1 MASVPFVAIVTGAN
15 KGIGLECVRRL
26 CASANPS
33 AKVVLTSRNV
43 DLGKAAVSELEKDAS
58 LKVLPIFHELDIT
71 KVQSINAFS
80 TWVSQELGGVD
91 ALINNAGFSYKMTA
105 TEPFEIQARN
115 TIDINYYGTKK
126 VCQTLLPLMRER
138 GRIVNISSSAGENA
152 LSSMSVDTKARFLA
166 CNNTE
171 MLDTILEEFVS
182 AAEAGDHKE
191 KGFAGSAYG
200 MSKAGVTQLTRILSV
215 EASNI
220 MVVSCCPGL
229 CRTDMA
235 VRKDWSPVSIIFWLA
250 TFLVGHSAHGGA
262 DTPVWLA
269 HDLSWEERSSFNGKF
284 VRERVVRS

>member
-1 MASVPFVAIVTGAN
+1 
-15 KGIGLECVRRL
+15 
-26 CASANPS
+26 
-33 AKVVLTSRNV
+33 
-43 DLGKAAVSELEKDAS
+43 
-58 LKVLPIFHELDIT
+58 
-71 KVQSINAFS
+71 
-80 TWVSQELGGVD
+80 
-91 ALINNAGFSYKMTA
+91 MTA

-115 TIDINYYGTKK
+115 TIDINYYGTK
-126 VCQTLLPLMRER
+126 
-138 GRIVNISSSAGENA
+138 
-152 LSSMSVDTKARFLA
+152 KARFLA

-235 VRKDWSPVSIIFWLA
+235 VRK
-250 TFLVGHSAHGGA
+250 
-262 DTPVWLA
+262 
-269 HDLSWEERSSFNGKF
+269 
-284 VRERVVRS
+284 